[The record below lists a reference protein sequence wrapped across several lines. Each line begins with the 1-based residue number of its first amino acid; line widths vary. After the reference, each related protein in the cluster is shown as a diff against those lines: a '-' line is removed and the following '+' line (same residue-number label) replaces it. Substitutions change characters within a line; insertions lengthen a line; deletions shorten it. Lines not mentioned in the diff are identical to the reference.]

1 MLQRILGVV
10 LGIAF
15 LVAVFFFA
23 AVAAGI
29 VLAAGL
35 LAWAWAGWRGRGRVR
50 RTDAQ
55 NVVIE
60 GEYRRL

>member
-35 LAWAWAGWRGRGRVR
+35 LAGAWAWWRGRGRVR
-50 RTDAQ
+50 RPDAHS
-55 NVVIE
+55 VVIE